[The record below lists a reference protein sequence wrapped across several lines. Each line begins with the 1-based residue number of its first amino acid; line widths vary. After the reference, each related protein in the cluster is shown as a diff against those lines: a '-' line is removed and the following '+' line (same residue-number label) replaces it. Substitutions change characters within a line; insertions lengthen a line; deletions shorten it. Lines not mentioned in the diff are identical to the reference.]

1 MFKEI
6 ADVFDLLQREGLIA
20 AWALGGGVATI
31 FHSEPFYTED
41 VDVFVELKGGSVL
54 IDIHPIY
61 NRLSE
66 LGIEAHGQYVI
77 IAGSSVQIL
86 VPPDKLEAEAMSEA
100 VEMETGSGVARFFRP
115 EYLACIYLK
124 LGRPK
129 DKTKLVLLMKDKK
142 FSKERFLDIVKRFD
156 LEQKWLEYQKLSS

>member
-6 ADVFDLLQREGLIA
+6 ADVFDLLQREGLIT

-41 VDVFVELKGGSVL
+41 VDVFVELEGGGIIVNMN
-54 IDIHPIY
+54 PIY
-61 NRLSE
+61 SRLHE
-66 LGIEAHGQYVI
+66 MGIEAHGQYVI

-86 VPPDKLEAEAMSEA
+86 VPPDKLEMEAMHEA

-142 FSKERFLDIVKRFD
+142 FSNERFLDIVKRFE

>member
-6 ADVFDLLQREGLIA
+6 ADVFDLLQREGLITS
-20 AWALGGGVATI
+20 WALGGGVATI

-41 VDVFVELKGGSVL
+41 VDVFVELKGESALVNM
-54 IDIHPIY
+54 HPIY
-61 NRLSE
+61 NRLRE
-66 LGIEAHGQYVI
+66 MGIEAQGQYVI
-77 IAGSSVQIL
+77 IAGSSIQII
-86 VPPDKLEAEAMSEA
+86 VPPDKLEAEAMREA

-115 EYLACIYLK
+115 EYLACIYLN

-142 FSKERFLDIVKRFD
+142 FSNDRFLEIIKRFD